1 MPRKILLFLTVA
13 GIVLS
18 LSCTWK
24 KIELI
29 NRRSMI
35 LGKYCIDVGYPKG
48 WTVDYT
54 VESKTESGSIVIGNN
69 KKPDSGDSIE
79 FDIYNNDEIS
89 DVGKDSWGYQRLQN
103 SNLTFEFAKFERIWF
118 DGEFSS
124 FRSRTYGVIKIDG
137 VAVYG
142 ISFRYLPDDEIS
154 QEVKAILMDISI
166 K

>member
-13 GIVLS
+13 GIVLF
-18 LSCTWK
+18 LSCTSK
-24 KIELI
+24 NIELV

-35 LGKYCIDVGYPKG
+35 LGKYCIDMGYPKG

-54 VESKTESGSIVIGNN
+54 AESKTKYGMIEVNNN
-69 KKPDSGDSIE
+69 KKSDSGNRIE
-79 FDIYNNDEIS
+79 FGIYNNDEKR
-89 DVGKDSWGYQRLQN
+89 DVGKDSWCYQRLQN

-124 FRSRTYGVIKIDG
+124 FRSRTYGVIKIDR
-137 VAVYG
+137 VAVYTIG
-142 ISFRYLPDDEIS
+142 FGYLPDDDIWP
-154 QEVKAILMDISI
+154 EVEAILMNMSI